1 MKSVKRTDWGR
12 RTPPIGGS
20 NFELYAWFFMRISG
34 LLLVLLAAGHMFIMH
49 VFNDTLNLDYEFVAA
64 RWDTPYW
71 RTFDWLLLTLSILH
85 GTNGLR
91 IVMHDNIAS
100 KTSRQLAL
108 YGLYLTSTAFFI
120 LGTYVLVAFVREVWK
135 L

>member
-1 MKSVKRTDWGR
+1 MSSNQRTDWAR
-12 RTPPIGGS
+12 RQPPVGGS

-34 LLLVLLAAGHMFIMH
+34 LFLVLLATGHMFIMH

-71 RTFDWLLLTLSILH
+71 RTFDWLLLALSLLH

-91 IVMHDNIAS
+91 IVLHDNIANES
-100 KTSRQLAL
+100 IRKVSLSAL
-108 YGLYLTSTAFFI
+108 YLVSALFFV
-120 LGTYVLVAFVREVWK
+120 LGTYVLVAFVREV
-135 L
+135 

>member
-1 MKSVKRTDWGR
+1 
-12 RTPPIGGS
+12 
-20 NFELYAWFFMRISG
+20 
-34 LLLVLLAAGHMFIMH
+34 MFIMH

-91 IVMHDNIAS
+91 IVMHDNIAN
-100 KTSRQLAL
+100 KTFRQLAL
-108 YGLYLTSTAFFI
+108 DGLYLTSTAFFI
-120 LGTYVLVAFVREVWK
+120 LGTYVLVAFVREV
-135 L
+135 

>member
-1 MKSVKRTDWGR
+1 MSSNQWTDWAR
-12 RTPPIGGS
+12 RQPPVGGS

-34 LLLVLLAAGHMFIMH
+34 LFLVLLATGHMFIMH

-71 RTFDWLLLTLSILH
+71 RTFDWLLLALSLLH

-91 IVMHDNIAS
+91 IVLHDNIANENIRKVS
-100 KTSRQLAL
+100 LSAL
-108 YGLYLTSTAFFI
+108 YLVSALFFV
-120 LGTYVLVAFVREVWK
+120 LGTYVLVAFVREV
-135 L
+135 

>member
-1 MKSVKRTDWGR
+1 MTNRTDWGR
-12 RTPPIGGS
+12 REPPLNGT

-34 LLLVLLAAGHMFIMH
+34 LLLVLLAVGHMFIMH

-71 RTFDWLLLTLSILH
+71 RIFDWLLLVLSLLH

-91 IVMHDNIAS
+91 VVLYDNLNDVTFRKIAI
-100 KTSRQLAL
+100 A
-108 YGLYLTSTAFFI
+108 GLYSTSLIFFI
-120 LGTYVLVAFVREVWK
+120 LGTYVIVAFVSQS
-135 L
+135 

>member
-34 LLLVLLAAGHMFIMH
+34 LFLVLLAAGHMFIMH

-64 RWDTPYW
+64 RWDTPYSVSY
-71 RTFDWLLLTLSILH
+71 THLTLPTSL
-85 GTNGLR
+85 
-91 IVMHDNIAS
+91 IV
-100 KTSRQLAL
+100 
-108 YGLYLTSTAFFI
+108 
-120 LGTYVLVAFVREVWK
+120 
-135 L
+135 

>member
-1 MKSVKRTDWGR
+1 MKTNKRTDWGR
-12 RTPPIGGS
+12 KQPPIGGS

-34 LLLVLLAAGHMFIMH
+34 LFLVLLAAGHMFIMH

-91 IVMHDNIAS
+91 IVMHDNIS
-100 KTSRQLAL
+100 NISTKKLAL
-108 YGLYLTSTAFFI
+108 AGLYVTSLGFFI
-120 LGTYVLVAFVREVWK
+120 LGTYVLVAFVRQA
-135 L
+135 

>member
-1 MKSVKRTDWGR
+1 MSSNQRTDWAR
-12 RTPPIGGS
+12 RQPPVGGS

-34 LLLVLLAAGHMFIMH
+34 LFLVLLATGHMFIMH

-71 RTFDWLLLTLSILH
+71 RTFDWLLLALSLLH

-91 IVMHDNIAS
+91 IVLHDNIANENTRKVS
-100 KTSRQLAL
+100 LSAL
-108 YGLYLTSTAFFI
+108 YLVSALFFV
-120 LGTYVLVAFVREVWK
+120 LGTYVLVAFVREV
-135 L
+135 

>member
-1 MKSVKRTDWGR
+1 MSSNQRTDWAR
-12 RTPPIGGS
+12 RQPPVGGS

-34 LLLVLLAAGHMFIMH
+34 LFLVLLATGHMFIMH

-71 RTFDWLLLTLSILH
+71 RTFDWLLLALSLLH

-91 IVMHDNIAS
+91 IVLHDNIANENIRKVS
-100 KTSRQLAL
+100 LTT
-108 YGLYLTSTAFFI
+108 LYLVSIVFFV
-120 LGTYVLVAFVREVWK
+120 LGTYVLIAFVSEI
-135 L
+135 

>member
-1 MKSVKRTDWGR
+1 
-12 RTPPIGGS
+12 
-20 NFELYAWFFMRISG
+20 MRVSG
-34 LLLVLLAAGHMFIMH
+34 LLLVLLAVGHMFIMH

-71 RTFDWLLLTLSILH
+71 RAFDWLLLALSLLH

-91 IVMHDNIAS
+91 VVLHDNIS
-100 KTSRQLAL
+100 DQTVRKISLTAL
-108 YGLYLTSTAFFI
+108 YVTSTVFFI
-120 LGTYVLVAFVREVWK
+120 LGTYVIVVFVSE